1 MWRVARP
8 QALLLLLTLLTFV
21 QPASAFPQ
29 RGVPPGL
36 CRLLE
41 MVQVAFVRRA
51 GNGRCIPTDPES
63 ALRALARNPVESVVR
78 YLWRRP
84 LGLGL
89 GLGLFCYRLFCC
101 GEVELGA
108 WVVSIGLGLASVSR
122 WLVALSGTEAATGE
136 SFEARGLGW

>member
-1 MWRVARP
+1 VARP

-29 RGVPPGL
+29 RGIPPGL

-63 ALRALARNPVESVVR
+63 ALRALARNPVKSVVR
-78 YLWRRP
+78 IFVGSP
-84 LGLGL
+84 SP
-89 GLGLFCYRLFCC
+89 RLPCC
-101 GEVELGA
+101 GEVDLGA
-108 WVVSIGLGLASVSR
+108 WVVSIGLGLLAGCTQWVGSSN
-122 WLVALSGTEAATGE
+122 G
-136 SFEARGLGW
+136 

>member
-84 LGLGL
+84 LHG
-89 GLGLFCYRLFCC
+89 CPAVVRLTR
-101 GEVELGA
+101 VR
-108 WVVSIGLGLASVSR
+108 VSR
-122 WLVALSGTEAATGE
+122 PGDW
-136 SFEARGLGW
+136 GW